1 MSRCPGS
8 GGACEPRRGC
18 AGQRVDDVVSMSDLA
33 PQERATLRSIAREVN
48 GVRRKLEFLSS
59 MPN

>member
-1 MSRCPGS
+1 
-8 GGACEPRRGC
+8 
-18 AGQRVDDVVSMSDLA
+18 MSDLA